1 MYRDI
6 PPELL
11 RVAEPVVKAHGLE
24 LVDASIRHGA
34 GRVQVQLVL
43 DTPAGDGRVLV
54 DQCAA
59 VSREVGHGLDAADLV
74 GGSYTL
80 EVSSPGV
87 DRMLGREA
95 DFERV
100 LGRRVKVETREP
112 MQGRR
117 HFKGELVAFER
128 GEARLRTETG
138 DFRIPFAKISRA
150 QAFLPHESK
159 GRAKR

>member
-24 LVDASIRHGA
+24 LVDASIRQGA

-59 VSREVGHGLDAADLV
+59 VSREVGH
-74 GGSYTL
+74 
-80 EVSSPGV
+80 
-87 DRMLGREA
+87 
-95 DFERV
+95 
-100 LGRRVKVETREP
+100 
-112 MQGRR
+112 
-117 HFKGELVAFER
+117 
-128 GEARLRTETG
+128 
-138 DFRIPFAKISRA
+138 
-150 QAFLPHESK
+150 
-159 GRAKR
+159 

>member
-1 MYRDI
+1 MI
-6 PPELL
+6 H
-11 RVAEPVVKAHGLE
+11 EPSKMI
-24 LVDASIRHGA
+24 SFR
-34 GRVQVQLVL
+34 
-43 DTPAGDGRVLV
+43 
-54 DQCAA
+54 
-59 VSREVGHGLDAADLV
+59 
-74 GGSYTL
+74 GSY
-80 EVSSPGV
+80 SSPLV
-87 DRMLGREA
+87 MMLSIVPSMVPPRPP
-95 DFERV
+95 V
-100 LGRRVKVETREP
+100 PRRVKVETRQP